1 MQGTEGGNHEAVE
14 GVEGVIEITIPGTP
28 TAKGRAKAV
37 RMGKT
42 GIRMYT
48 PTKTASYEA
57 TCRTFAKVAMAGN
70 APLSEPLAVSF
81 ILHMPIPSS
90 LSQKKQAALIG
101 TPHTKKPDASNIVK
115 AVEDAFN
122 GVVWNDDSQISL
134 LTAQKLYSTDPR
146 VEVRVSQIIATESA

>member
-1 MQGTEGGNHEAVE
+1 
-14 GVEGVIEITIPGTP
+14 VITITIPGVP
-28 TAKGRAKAV
+28 VAKGRPKAV

-57 TCRTFAKVAMAGN
+57 TCRIFAMIAMGGN

-90 LSQKKQAALIG
+90 LSQKKQAELVG
-101 TPHTKKPDASNIVK
+101 KPHTKKPDASNIVK
-115 AVEDAFN
+115 AVEDALN
-122 GVVWNDDSQISL
+122 GIVWNDDSQISL
-134 LTAQKLYSTDPR
+134 LTAHKVYSTEPR
-146 VEVRVSQIIATESA
+146 VEVAVSPIVELEAA